1 MNFNIFESKLMRR
14 IAIIG
19 GGPRGLS
26 ALEQLFIEISHQS
39 KDNQVIVSL
48 FEPSSNPGS
57 GNVWNIEQLRT
68 NWLNISERALKN
80 LKKRESLVLDGLT
93 ILEFPSYTKWLP
105 KEERDPGEATPDRF
119 PERSKLGTYL
129 NERFSSIA
137 VELQMEGFLKVIK
150 SNVTSIDFK
159 DKIFSLETEDD
170 CYEFDEVLLTVG
182 HQPTKLS
189 KQVKNWRK
197 HEKTNPEMQV
207 FEKSYPVDHIISSA
221 KITKDSTVAIR
232 GFGLAMIDVMRALTI
247 GRGAEFA
254 LLNNRTFE
262 SKFITND
269 QVPDKIIAFSLDG
282 EPMVPKP
289 LSAKIDADYEPTDE
303 EIVTFGETISN
314 NTHSKK
320 EVLDNSF
327 LIEAI
332 SEVSSRIYLD
342 LEDKALPH
350 SLNKEELKTVIQSW
364 LKDSDFKNKLITPSS
379 ENTVL
384 KIKKFIEMALAKT
397 EISLDYCVGQVWRHC
412 QPTLYEKFSHSNLK
426 DDVIASVIALDERM
440 KRYSYGPPIE
450 SMQQILSLVDA
461 GILDLDLATDPEIK
475 EVKKGW
481 RLKKGKSKYTAQIM
495 INSVLDAPKIMDV
508 TSPIVCDLL
517 SNNLIEP
524 IHSELGIN
532 THKNGYIEI
541 SEEKEFIPLAVLG
554 RLAKGSVI
562 GVDAILECFG
572 PRVNDWAKA
581 VVKRI

>member
-1 MNFNIFESKLMRR
+1 MRR

-39 KDNQVIVSL
+39 KDNEVIVSL

-57 GNVWNIEQLRT
+57 GNVWNTEQLRT

-93 ILEFPSYTKWLP
+93 ILEFPSYTNWLP
-105 KEERDPGEATPDRF
+105 EDEQDPNEATPDRF

-129 NERFSSIA
+129 NERFNSIA
-137 VELQMEGFLKVIK
+137 VELQMEGFLKLIK
-150 SNVTSIDFK
+150 SNVTGIEYK
-159 DKIFSLETEDD
+159 DKNFSLETEDD

-189 KQVKNWRK
+189 KQVKNWKK
-197 HEKTNPEMQV
+197 HEKTNPELKV
-207 FEKSYPVDHIISSA
+207 FEEPYPVDHIISSA

-289 LSAKIDADYEPTDE
+289 LSAKIDADYEPTDK
-303 EIVTFGETISN
+303 EIETFGETISN
-314 NTHSKK
+314 NTHGKK
-320 EVLDNSF
+320 DVLDNSF

-342 LEDKALPH
+342 LEDKALAH
-350 SLNKEELKTVIQSW
+350 SLNKEELKTVIRSW

-379 ENTVL
+379 EKTVL
-384 KIKKFIEMALAKT
+384 KIKKFIEMGLAKT

-481 RLKKGKSKYTAQIM
+481 RLKKGKSQYTAQIM

-581 VVKRI
+581 VVKRV